1 MSQVWIACSDLM
13 PPANADVWI
22 NVLGDEDGPP
32 AVALASLNLEDDPPF
47 FPGFENLHSIYDLKC
62 VSHWMPLV
70 KPAAPTE

>member
-13 PPANADVWI
+13 PPADTDVWI
-22 NVLGDEDGPP
+22 NVLGDEDGP
-32 AVALASLNLEDDPPF
+32 AEVVVARLNLESDPPF
-47 FPGFENLHSIYDLKC
+47 FPAFQSNDAIYGLTC